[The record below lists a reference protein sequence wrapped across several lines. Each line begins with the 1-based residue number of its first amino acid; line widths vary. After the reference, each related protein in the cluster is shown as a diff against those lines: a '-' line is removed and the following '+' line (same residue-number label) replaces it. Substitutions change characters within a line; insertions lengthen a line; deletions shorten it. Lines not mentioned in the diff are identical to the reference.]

1 MKWFNQN
8 NMMSTIPITYA
19 EKIRQGDIVYETV
32 RVIGKVKTNDLLKL
46 IDSMNKIQQEVIR

>member
-32 RVIGKVKTNDLLKL
+32 RVIGKVKKNDLLKL